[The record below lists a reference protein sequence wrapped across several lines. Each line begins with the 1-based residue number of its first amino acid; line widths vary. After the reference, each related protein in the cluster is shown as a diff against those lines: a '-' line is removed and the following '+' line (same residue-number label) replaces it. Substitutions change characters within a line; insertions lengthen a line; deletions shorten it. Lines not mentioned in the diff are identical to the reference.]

1 MMSDIFNAV
10 ILGIVE
16 GLTEFLPISS
26 TGHLIL
32 VGKFLGFEDEF
43 ADTFSVFI
51 QFGAILAVL
60 VLYKDKFM
68 NLLNFK
74 SESRF
79 SGTSGIMKLGLAT
92 FPALFFGLIAY
103 KFIKTHLF
111 NSTTV
116 AIGLI
121 LGGIVLVLIEGLV
134 KKPSKSSD
142 GDLSYLD
149 CIKIGFFQCLAMC
162 PGVSRSGSTI
172 VGAMLLGCEKKMAA
186 EFSFF
191 LAVPTMFAAVG
202 YDLYKS
208 WRFLQ
213 PEHFPI
219 LAVGFVVSFIVA
231 IIAIKFFIALLNR
244 FSLKPFGYYRIIIGI
259 LILFLF

>member
-1 MMSDIFNAV
+1 MSDLIKAT
-10 ILGIVE
+10 ILGIIE
-16 GLTEFLPISS
+16 GLTEFLPVSS
-26 TGHLIL
+26 TGHIIL
-32 VGKFLGFEDEF
+32 VGKLLNFEGQF

-51 QFGAILAVL
+51 QLGAILAVL
-60 VLYKDKFM
+60 FLYRSKFF
-68 NLLNFK
+68 NLVNFK
-74 SESRF
+74 LKSGF
-79 SGTSGIMKLGLAT
+79 SGKSGILKLSLAT
-92 FPALFFGLIAY
+92 FPALIFGLLAY
-103 KFIKTHLF
+103 KFIKQHLF

-121 LGGIVLVLIEGLV
+121 LGGVVLVVIEKLINQPTKNSEYQ
-134 KKPSKSSD
+134 
-142 GDLSYLD
+142 LSYLD
-149 CIKIGFFQCLAMC
+149 CLKIGLFQCLALC

-172 VGAMLLGCEKKMAA
+172 VGAMLLGCEKKIAA

-208 WRFLQ
+208 WRFLHS
-213 PEHFPI
+213 EHLPI
-219 LAVGFVVSFIVA
+219 LAVGFVVSFLVA

-259 LILFLF
+259 LILLFI